1 MKASDYIVEYLI
13 NKGITDVFG
22 YPGGMVTH
30 LMDSFSKYPDKITAH
45 VTYHEQGAAFAACG
59 YAQASGKVGVAYA
72 TSGPGATNLITGICN
87 AYYDSIPTLFIT
99 GQVNTFESK
108 GNLGV
113 RQRGFQETDIVS
125 MVQPVTKYA
134 IRVEEADKLKWY
146 LDYAFMAAN
155 EGRKGPVLL
164 DIPMNIFRADIAP
177 ENMKGY
183 EEDTKQSV
191 HCVEDESAYEVLVDA
206 LQKAEKPVLIVGNG
220 VKIAGKVAA
229 LRKLLSRCRIPVV
242 TTMLAVDVVGDQSYG
257 FIGAYGTRYA
267 NFIVAKSDLVI
278 TLGAR
283 LDVRQ
288 VGAQRDRF
296 APDSTLIRVDID
308 EGELQYKVHDN
319 EIPICA
325 DLGNVIDYLDKQ
337 LPDREYADWKA
348 ICDYLKECL
357 HGMDERTPNR
367 IMKRLSDHLADKAII
382 TTDVGQNQVWV
393 AQSLEIK
400 NRQRVFFSGG
410 HGAMGYSLP
419 ASIGCA
425 IATGDVVYSFN
436 GDGGIQMN
444 IQELQTIVREQL
456 PIKIILVNNVALGM
470 IRHFQEMYFEDNY
483 YQTVPAGG
491 YTVPDFKGIA
501 QAYKIP
507 YHCIESVD
515 DIDEKVL
522 TMSGP
527 EFLEIKLDEPTYVF
541 PKLEFGKP
549 NQDQEPLM
557 DRDLFEKLM
566 KLDLDNIKELKG

>member
-1 MKASDYIVEYLI
+1 
-13 NKGITDVFG
+13 
-22 YPGGMVTH
+22 
-30 LMDSFSKYPDKITAH
+30 MDD
-45 VTYHEQGAAFAACG
+45 
-59 YAQASGKVGVAYA
+59 
-72 TSGPGATNLITGICN
+72 
-87 AYYDSIPTLFIT
+87 
-99 GQVNTFESK
+99 
-108 GNLGV
+108 
-113 RQRGFQETDIVS
+113 
-125 MVQPVTKYA
+125 
-134 IRVEEADKLKWY
+134 
-146 LDYAFMAAN
+146 
-155 EGRKGPVLL
+155 
-164 DIPMNIFRADIAP
+164 
-177 ENMKGY
+177 
-183 EEDTKQSV
+183 
-191 HCVEDESAYEVLVDA
+191 
-206 LQKAEKPVLIVGNG
+206 
-220 VKIAGKVAA
+220 
-229 LRKLLSRCRIPVV
+229 
-242 TTMLAVDVVGDQSYG
+242 
-257 FIGAYGTRYA
+257 
-267 NFIVAKSDLVI
+267 
-278 TLGAR
+278 
-283 LDVRQ
+283 
-288 VGAQRDRF
+288 
-296 APDSTLIRVDID
+296 
-308 EGELQYKVHDN
+308 
-319 EIPICA
+319 
-325 DLGNVIDYLDKQ
+325 
-337 LPDREYADWKA
+337 
-348 ICDYLKECL
+348 
-357 HGMDERTPNR
+357 RTPNR
-367 IMKRLSDHLADKAII
+367 IMKRLSDRLADKAII

-400 NRQRVFFSGG
+400 NQQRVFFSGG

-425 IATGDVVYSFN
+425 IATGNVVYSFN

-456 PIKIILVNNVALGM
+456 AIKIILVNNVALGM